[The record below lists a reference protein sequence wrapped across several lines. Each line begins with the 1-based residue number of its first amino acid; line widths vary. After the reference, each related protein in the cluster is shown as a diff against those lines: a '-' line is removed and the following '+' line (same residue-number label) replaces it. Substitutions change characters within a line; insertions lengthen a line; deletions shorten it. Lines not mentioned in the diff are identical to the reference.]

1 MECIVTLRKDRKQEK
16 ENNKRK
22 QRQAT
27 EKGGNEGENEKRDDG
42 KRKNKGRIPSGSSLP
57 HTAVRVTKAE
67 KNDRNVH

>member
-1 MECIVTLRKDRKQEK
+1 MTLRKDRKQEK

-22 QRQAT
+22 SRQAT
-27 EKGGNEGENEKRDDG
+27 EKGGSEGENEKRDDG

-67 KNDRNVH
+67 KNDRN